1 MGVFKWPAAHGRLA
15 SRRRC
20 TARGVVRGRLPALGL
35 GLFLVVAMT
44 PLAMAAEVTQRLAE
58 LVDAG
63 EYDKAYELA
72 QENAAQRSGQ
82 PLFDF
87 YYGVA
92 AVETNKLS
100 EGIFALERALIQR
113 PGFDQA
119 RLELGRA
126 YFMQG
131 DDRRARREFEAVRAH
146 DPPAEVAQKIE
157 RYLLAIQRRADEYE
171 TTVSGYVEAGGGYD
185 SNVNSATSSDAVD
198 TVVGRITLPN
208 DNREQSDSFGH
219 LQTQGRV
226 SHPVSPGVNLL
237 GEVGVRGRFHADEDE
252 FDTAA
257 LDASFGALWR
267 QADWRLRAM
276 LDVGQFYLDDDEYR
290 DRVGGRV
297 GYQLDF
303 SQRSTVGVNL
313 NVSELS
319 HDTQE
324 FLDSTLWVLDAGITH
339 TLDGP
344 RPASVSL
351 GAFVGG
357 ESADDDGTRAQAN
370 AERDIVGVRAGT
382 QVRLAPE
389 WGFRGSVEVRSSDYD
404 EADLLFS
411 ESRDEEYYALDLA
424 LDWRPTAHWTIGPQI
439 RVNSNNSNIDLYEY
453 EREEFLIRA
462 RYDFY

>member
-1 MGVFKWPAAHGRLA
+1 
-15 SRRRC
+15 
-20 TARGVVRGRLPALGL
+20 
-35 GLFLVVAMT
+35 
-44 PLAMAAEVTQRLAE
+44 MAADVSQRLAE

-63 EYDKAYELA
+63 EYEQAYGLA

-92 AVETNKLS
+92 AVETDNLS

-119 RLELGRA
+119 RLELARA

-131 DDRRARREFEAVRAH
+131 DDRRARREFETIRAH
-146 DPPAEVAQKIE
+146 DPPANVAQKIE
-157 RYLLAIQRRADEYE
+157 RYLLAIQRRADAYE

-219 LQTQGRV
+219 LQTRGRV

-237 GEVGVRGRFHADEDE
+237 GEIGLRGRFHADEDE
-252 FDTAA
+252 FDTAT

-267 QADWRLRAM
+267 QEDWRLRAM
-276 LDVGQFYLDDDEYR
+276 VDGGQFYLDDDEYR
-290 DRVGGRV
+290 DRIGARV
-297 GYQLDF
+297 GYRLDV
-303 SQRSTVGVNL
+303 SQRSTLGVNL
-313 NVSELS
+313 SVSELG
-319 HDTQE
+319 HDTQD
-324 FLDSTLWVLDAGITH
+324 FLDSTLGVLDAGLTH
-339 TLDGP
+339 SLDGP
-344 RPASVSL
+344 RLASVSV

-370 AERDIVGVRAGT
+370 AERDIIGVRAGA
-382 QVRLAPE
+382 QGRVAPE
-389 WGFRGSVEVRSSDYD
+389 WSYRGSVEARASDYD

-411 ESRDEEYYALDLA
+411 ESRDETYYALGLA
-424 LDWRPTAHWTIGPQI
+424 LDWRPTAHWTVGPQL
-439 RVNSNNSNIDLYEY
+439 RVSSNDSNIDLYEY
-453 EREEFLIRA
+453 EREELLIRA
-462 RYDFY
+462 RYEFY